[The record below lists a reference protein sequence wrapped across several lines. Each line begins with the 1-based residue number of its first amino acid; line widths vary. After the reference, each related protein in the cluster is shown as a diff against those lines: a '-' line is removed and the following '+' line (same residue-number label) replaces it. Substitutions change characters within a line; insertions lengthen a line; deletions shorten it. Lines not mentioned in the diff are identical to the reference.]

1 MGHGGEREGGL
12 MNCELII
19 SDVSENSR
27 ALIPDVVDGL
37 QWVTE
42 RRGVP
47 GKLTFSVLG
56 DKNLVLEE
64 GAAVRLS
71 VDGNPLFFGF
81 VFSKKSGKNGI
92 ISVTAYDQLRY
103 LNNKDTYVYENKTAS
118 QFIKMLADDFSLKTG
133 IIEDTKF
140 VIASEVEDNSSL
152 FDMINNALDI
162 TLQNTGEMFVLFDDF
177 GKLTL
182 RKVSSMYV
190 GGAEGYLL
198 IDDSGAE
205 DFDFTSSIDSDTYNK
220 IKLTFDNENSGKREV
235 YIARDSA
242 NINAWGVLQY
252 YDTLSE
258 GENGKAK
265 ADALLKLYNQKKRG
279 LKITKAFGDVRVRA
293 GSLIAVKLDLG
304 GAELK
309 NFMLVER
316 AAHTFK
322 NGEHFMDLTLKGGGF
337 NA

>member
-1 MGHGGEREGGL
+1 
-12 MNCELII
+12 MNYELVT
-19 SDVSENSR
+19 SDTSGNTR
-27 ALIPDVVDGL
+27 AFIPDVEEGL

-56 DKNLVLEE
+56 DKNLALEE

-71 VDGNPLFFGF
+71 IDGKPVFFGF
-81 VFSKKSGKNGI
+81 IFSKKFDKNGI
-92 ISVTAYDQLRY
+92 VSVTAYDQLRY

-118 QFIKMLADDFSLKTG
+118 QLIKMLAEDFSLKVGT
-133 IIEDTKF
+133 IEDTKF
-140 VIASEVEDNSSL
+140 IIASAVEDNSSL

-182 RKVSSMYV
+182 RNVSSMYV
-190 GGAEGYLL
+190 GGTEGYLL

-205 DFDFTSSIDSDTYNK
+205 DFDFTSSIDSSTYNK
-220 IKLTFDNENSGKREV
+220 IKLTFDNENSGKRDV
-235 YIARDSA
+235 YIAQDSA

-265 ADALLKLYNQKKRG
+265 ADALLKLYDQKTRG

-293 GSLIAVKLDLG
+293 GSLIAVKLDFD
-304 GAELK
+304 EIKLK

-316 AAHTFK
+316 ASHTFK

>member
-1 MGHGGEREGGL
+1 MDY
-12 MNCELII
+12 ELVI
-19 SDVSENSR
+19 SDNSGNR
-27 ALIPDVVDGL
+27 AFIPDVEEGL

-47 GKLTFSVLG
+47 GKLTFSVLA
-56 DKNLVLEE
+56 DKNLALEE

-71 VDGNPLFFGF
+71 VDGSAVFFGF
-81 VFSKKSGKNGI
+81 IFSKKMSRNGI

-118 QFIKMLADDFSLKTG
+118 QLIKMLAEDFSLNVGT
-133 IIEDTKF
+133 IEDTKF
-140 VIASEVEDNSSL
+140 IIASAVEDNSSL
-152 FDMINNALDI
+152 FDMINNALDL

-182 RKVSSMYV
+182 RNVSSMYV
-190 GGAEGYLL
+190 GGADGYLL
-198 IDDSGAE
+198 IDNSGAE
-205 DFDFTSSIDSDTYNK
+205 DLDFTSSIDSNTYNK
-220 IKLTFDNENSGKREV
+220 IKLTFDNENSGKRDV
-235 YIARDSA
+235 YIAQNSA

-265 ADALLKLYNQKKRG
+265 ADALLKLYDQKTRG

-304 GAELK
+304 EIKLH

-316 AAHTFK
+316 ASHTFK

>member
-1 MGHGGEREGGL
+1 MDY
-12 MNCELII
+12 ELVI
-19 SDVSENSR
+19 SDTSGNSR
-27 ALIPDVVDGL
+27 AFIPDVEESL

-56 DKNLVLEE
+56 DKNIALEE

-71 VDGNPLFFGF
+71 VDGNAVFFGF
-81 VFSKKSGKNGI
+81 IFSKKFGKNGI

-118 QFIKMLADDFSLKTG
+118 QLIKMLADDFSLNTG
-133 IIEDTKF
+133 VIEDTKF
-140 VIASEVEDNSSL
+140 IIASAVEDNSSL
-152 FDMINNALDI
+152 FDMINNALDK

-182 RKVSSMYV
+182 RNVSSMYV

-205 DFDFTSSIDSDTYNK
+205 DFDFTSSIDSDTYDK
-220 IKLTFDNENSGKREV
+220 IKLTFDNEASGKRDV
-235 YIARDSA
+235 YISQDGA
-242 NINAWGVLQY
+242 NINKWGVLQY

-265 ADALLKLYNQKKRG
+265 ADALLKLYDQKRRG

-293 GSLIAVKLDLG
+293 GSLIAVRLYFGEIKLQ
-304 GAELK
+304 

-316 AAHTFK
+316 ASHTFK

>member
-1 MGHGGEREGGL
+1 
-12 MNCELII
+12 MNYELVI
-19 SDVSENSR
+19 SDNSGNAR
-27 ALIPDVVDGL
+27 AFIPDVEEGL

-56 DKNLVLEE
+56 DKNLALEE

-71 VDGNPLFFGF
+71 VDGDPVFFGF
-81 VFSKKSGKNGI
+81 IFSKKMSKNGI

-118 QFIKMLADDFSLKTG
+118 QLIKMLADDFSLNTG

-140 VIASEVEDNSSL
+140 IIASAVEDNSSL

-182 RKVSSMYV
+182 RNVSSMYI
-190 GGAEGYLL
+190 GGADGYLL

-205 DFDFTSSIDSDTYNK
+205 NFDYTSSIDSGTYNK
-220 IKLTFDNENSGKREV
+220 IKLTFDNEATGKRDV
-235 YIARDSA
+235 YIAQDSA

-265 ADALLKLYNQKKRG
+265 ADALLKLYDQKTRG

-304 GAELK
+304 EIKLR

-316 AAHTFK
+316 ASHTFK

>member
-1 MGHGGEREGGL
+1 MDY
-12 MNCELII
+12 ELVI
-19 SDVSENSR
+19 SDNSGNR
-27 ALIPDVVDGL
+27 AFIPDVEEGL

-47 GKLTFSVLG
+47 GKLTFSVLA
-56 DKNLVLEE
+56 DKNLALEE

-71 VDGNPLFFGF
+71 VDGSAVFFGF
-81 VFSKKSGKNGI
+81 IFSKKMSKNGI

-118 QFIKMLADDFSLKTG
+118 QLIKMLAEDFSLNAGT
-133 IIEDTKF
+133 IEDTKF
-140 VIASEVEDNSSL
+140 VIASAVEDNSSL

-182 RKVSSMYV
+182 RNVSSMYV
-190 GGAEGYLL
+190 GGADGYLL

-205 DFDFTSSIDSDTYNK
+205 DLDFTSSIDSNTYNK
-220 IKLTFDNENSGKREV
+220 IKLTFNNEKSGKRDV
-235 YIARDSA
+235 YISQNSA

-258 GENGKAK
+258 GENGRAK
-265 ADALLKLYNQKKRG
+265 ADALLKLYDQKTRG

-304 GAELK
+304 EIKLR

-316 AAHTFK
+316 ASHTFK